1 MALCNLSGKT
11 KLASAI
17 EGPRYKVV
25 RSESDFE
32 VRLYDESSW
41 MSASVRGSSFNL
53 STASGFHRIYQYIH
67 GANLNSSH
75 LSFTAPV
82 LTSTVSSSSSGNADY
97 TVRFYISPKY
107 KGNPPQPNP
116 ELKLHLDKWNSHCVA
131 VRKFSGFAGDN
142 NIDEE
147 VKALVSS
154 INKRWPPENSAAIQD
169 KGSYSIAQ
177 YNGSDT
183 ASGRLNEAWIN
194 ISGAIVG
201 GCPPSQ

>member
-53 STASGFHRIYQYIH
+53 STASGFH
-67 GANLNSSH
+67 
-75 LSFTAPV
+75 
-82 LTSTVSSSSSGNADY
+82 SGNADY